1 MIIIRYSPIREES
14 DGNVQD
20 RRLLQRCEGPF
31 FCILPYA
38 ILTIKTLKNPAFYT
52 LLYIQV
58 RKSDDNSF
66 LSPTFF
72 VILQPNNKNILA
84 NMEQKNFK
92 RTTVT
97 AALPYA
103 NGGVHIGH
111 LAGVYVPADIY
122 VRYLRLKKQDVV
134 FIGGSDEHGV
144 PVTIR
149 AKKEGITVQE
159 VVDRYHNLIKKSF
172 EDFGISFDIYSRTT
186 SPTHNKFASDFF
198 RTLYDKGVLEEKVE
212 EQFCDEVTGEFLTDR
227 NIVGTCPRCGAEG
240 AYGDQC
246 EKCGATLS
254 PEELINPTN
263 KNNPGHGLVK
273 KPTKNWY
280 LPLNKYQDW
289 LKKWILEGHKEWR
302 TNVYGQC
309 KSWLDMNLQPR
320 AMTRDLDWGIPVPV
334 EGADGKV
341 LYVWFDAPIGYISN
355 TKELCDAHPE
365 KWGTWQKWWQ
375 DPETRLVHFIGKDN
389 IVFHCI
395 IFPTMLKAHGNY
407 ILPDNVPAN
416 EFLNLE
422 DDKISTSRNWAV
434 WLHEYLVDLPG
445 KQDVLRYVL
454 TANAPE
460 TKDNNFT
467 WKDFQERNNS
477 ELVAVY
483 GNFVNRA
490 LQLTKKYWG
499 GVVPAC
505 GELQEVDEKAIAEF
519 KDVKEKV
526 EQYLNVFKFRE
537 AQKEAMNLARIGN
550 RYITECEP
558 WKVWKTD
565 PKRVE
570 TILNISLQ
578 LVANLAI
585 AFEPFLPFSS
595 EKLRKMINMPN
606 FEWTQLG
613 STDLLKAGTQLGEPE
628 LLFEKIEDEVIERQ
642 LQKLAD
648 TKKANEEASYQAAPI
663 KPEVSFDDFE
673 KLDIRVGH
681 ILNCEKVKKS
691 KKLLKFTIDDGSGVE
706 RTICSGIAA
715 YYEPEQLI
723 GKDVLFVANFAP
735 RKMMGI
741 ESQGMILSAVNFD
754 GSLNVTSLLGKVKP
768 GSQVG

>member
-1 MIIIRYSPIREES
+1 MEE
-14 DGNVQD
+14 
-20 RRLLQRCEGPF
+20 
-31 FCILPYA
+31 
-38 ILTIKTLKNPAFYT
+38 
-52 LLYIQV
+52 
-58 RKSDDNSF
+58 
-66 LSPTFF
+66 
-72 VILQPNNKNILA
+72 
-84 NMEQKNFK
+84 KNFK

-122 VRYLRLKKQDVV
+122 VRYLRLKKKDVM

-149 AKKEGITVQE
+149 ARKEGITVQE

-172 EDFGISFDIYSRTT
+172 EDFGISFDVYSRTT
-186 SPTHNKFASDFF
+186 SKIHHKFASDFF
-198 RTLYDKGVLEEKVE
+198 RTLYDKGELVEKTE

-273 KPTKNWY
+273 KATKNWY
-280 LPLNKYQDW
+280 LPLNKWQDW
-289 LKKWILEGHKEWR
+289 LKKWILEDHKEWR
-302 TNVYGQC
+302 PNVYGQC
-309 KSWLDMNLQPR
+309 KSWLDMDLQPR

-355 TKELCDAHPE
+355 TKELCEAQPE

-375 DPETRLVHFIGKDN
+375 DPSSRLIHFIGKDN

-395 IFPTMLKAHGNY
+395 VFPTMLKAHGDY

-422 DDKISTSRNWAV
+422 NDKISTSRNWAV
-434 WLHEYLVDLPG
+434 WLHEYLVDFPG

-467 WKDFQERNNS
+467 WKDFQDRNNN

-490 LQLTKKYWG
+490 LQLTKKYFNG
-499 GVVPAC
+499 IVPEC
-505 GELQEVDEKAIAEF
+505 GELQDVDRAAIEEF
-519 KDVKEKV
+519 KDVKQKV
-526 EQYLNVFKFRE
+526 EALLDTFKFRD

-550 RYITECEP
+550 KYITDCEP
-558 WKVWKTD
+558 WHVAKTD
-565 PKRVE
+565 MERVK
-570 TILNISLQ
+570 TILYISLQ
-578 LVANLAI
+578 LVANLEI

-595 EKLRKMINMPN
+595 AKLREMLNIK
-606 FEWTQLG
+606 ETDWAQLG
-613 STDLLKAGTQLGEPE
+613 STELLKPGHQLGTPA
-628 LLFEKIEDEVIERQ
+628 LLFEKIEDDAINAQ
-642 LQKLAD
+642 LQKLED
-648 TKKANEEASYQAAPI
+648 TKKANEAASYVAAPV
-663 KPEVSFDDFE
+663 KENVDFDTFE

-681 ILNCEKVKKS
+681 IKDCQKVKKS
-691 KKLLKFTIDDGSGVE
+691 KKLLQFTIDDGSGTD
-706 RTICSGIAA
+706 RTILSGIAA

-754 GSLNVTSLLGKVKP
+754 GKLNVTSVLGEVKP